1 MQSPFEFLILYYFY
15 SNFLVYIYKL
25 KNPDQYEVPPISSVD
40 ASYKTPK
47 NVIYRLTGVD
57 GEVSENRIEQLQD
70 ENDLEMNDEKKYA
83 LAKTLY
89 HILPNAQSGF
99 SILFTDFSN
108 IESFKKD
115 AHLLSWYLPIL
126 RLTLKIID
134 NLKEIFESMELIF

>member
-1 MQSPFEFLILYYFY
+1 M
-15 SNFLVYIYKL
+15 
-25 KNPDQYEVPPISSVD
+25 D

-83 LAKTLY
+83 LAKTLS
-89 HILPNAQSGF
+89 HILPNDQSGL

-108 IESFKKD
+108 IESVKKD
-115 AHLLSWYLPIL
+115 AHLLSWYLPIFKL
-126 RLTLKIID
+126 ALKIKG
-134 NLKEIFESMELIF
+134 NLKGNIRINGDDILVERLFCHTKQTKVNNC